1 VTATSSEPRTTETR
15 RPAIEAELV
24 DKRYGPIQA
33 LRQASFSALPGE
45 VHALVGENG
54 AGKSTL
60 IKLLCGV
67 TQPDGGTVRVA
78 GEAVSLSGASEAA
91 ARGVVTAFQELT
103 LLPFL
108 TVAENLLLDH
118 EPRGALGLIRR
129 RELADRARAVLAEHG
144 VDSIDPA
151 VLVETL
157 PLAQQQIVEIV
168 RAVSQRPNVLLLDE
182 PTSSLAERE
191 VEWLFD
197 LVRTMCRAGTCVI
210 FTSHRWRE
218 VSAIADRITVFR
230 GGTHVATAAA
240 LDEDEAILL
249 MTGRA
254 PSHSVG
260 ERSEPGQRTLLG
272 VDGLH
277 GGRLHDVSFEVQEG
291 EIVGVGGLEGQG
303 QRDLFLALFGVR
315 PAAGRIS
322 VDGTAVRLHSP
333 KDAIRAGIALVPED
347 RKGEGLFLRMSIRE
361 NLTLP
366 ILGRIAGRGLLRSAP
381 ERAAVRGMVAQL
393 GIGTGDQEQAVGTL
407 SGGNQQKV
415 LLGRWLLTGARVV
428 LLYDVTR
435 GVDLGTKRDIF
446 ARVSELAERGAA
458 VLFYSSETEEVAR
471 MSHRVLVM
479 REGRIATELT
489 GDEISAERIVRA
501 ALRDPV
507 TAVGPVS
514 SAGPVPAVDPSG
526 ERRGDR

>member
-1 VTATSSEPRTTETR
+1 
-15 RPAIEAELV
+15 
-24 DKRYGPIQA
+24 
-33 LRQASFSALPGE
+33 
-45 VHALVGENG
+45 
-54 AGKSTL
+54 
-60 IKLLCGV
+60 
-67 TQPDGGTVRVA
+67 
-78 GEAVSLSGASEAA
+78 
-91 ARGVVTAFQELT
+91 
-103 LLPFL
+103 
-108 TVAENLLLDH
+108 
-118 EPRGALGLIRR
+118 
-129 RELADRARAVLAEHG
+129 
-144 VDSIDPA
+144 
-151 VLVETL
+151 
-157 PLAQQQIVEIV
+157 
-168 RAVSQRPNVLLLDE
+168 
-182 PTSSLAERE
+182 
-191 VEWLFD
+191 
-197 LVRTMCRAGTCVI
+197 MCRAGTCVI

-254 PSHSVG
+254 PSHTAG
-260 ERSEPGQRTLLG
+260 QRPEPGHRTLLG

-277 GGRLHDVSFEVQEG
+277 GGRLHDVSFSVREG

-315 PAAGRIS
+315 PVAGRIS

-366 ILGRIAGRGLLRSAP
+366 ILGRIAGRGLLRSSP
-381 ERAAVRGMVAQL
+381 ERAAVRAMVEQL

-479 REGRIATELT
+479 REGRIATELA

-501 ALRDPV
+501 ALRDPMP
-507 TAVGPVS
+507 AVGPV
-514 SAGPVPAVDPSG
+514 APGPVPGPVPGGGPPVDHSD